1 MPQDK
6 TQIKGEVYTYDKDSD
21 TLVVKDHAVGLQEA
35 NYRFLKGKDIDPA
48 SVKLTGTSRMPDP
61 TPAVSDST
69 VDRSVYCFLFWA
81 WRGVGMKVARICTH
95 RRALVGPAVTVGG
108 MCADRRRG
116 ERRGGVPAALCG

>member
-1 MPQDK
+1 MSSSDGLTAPVGTPDSPQDK

-69 VDRSVYCFLFWA
+69 VDRSVLS
-81 WRGVGMKVARICTH
+81 
-95 RRALVGPAVTVGG
+95 LVS
-108 MCADRRRG
+108 C
-116 ERRGGVPAALCG
+116 